1 MPIRLTIASLA
12 VALSFAFAAS
22 AQADIY
28 WAEPLAGSIGRSNN
42 DGSGVE
48 NGFIKTGGEPIAVAV
63 DSTHVYWANESA
75 GMIGR
80 ANIDGTAVE
89 PSFITGIKEPRSV
102 VVNSS
107 FIFWASFSGGEIGR
121 ANLDGS
127 KPNLAFVP
135 AAGSPCSIAIDGG
148 HIYWGNAGLNS
159 YIARSSL
166 QGNSKE
172 LEWVSLGTYVP
183 CGIATNSTNVFF
195 GNLGFLGGFSH
206 EIGRV
211 SISGMGLDESII
223 GEANG
228 PCGLAVFGSQLYWA
242 NQGGGTIGVA
252 NTDASLP
259 DESLVTTGATEPCG
273 VAVDSL
279 VEPIVPPP
287 SNPSGPGSG
296 SGGSDSGGSGQSGP
310 PAATPTAGTLKIAGV
325 KYDKKNGS
333 ARVSLTVNEAGT
345 VSLTGK
351 GVLSAKAQAAG
362 AGTVTLPVRRGLV
375 PKRSLKRNG
384 KLVAKFVAVFT
395 PSGGGASA
403 AVSKGLTLHEQTPRR
418 KWTAPPASR
427 LLG

>member
-12 VALSFAFAAS
+12 VAFSFVFAAS

-28 WAEPLAGSIGRSNN
+28 WGEPLAGSIGRSNN

-48 NGFIKTGGEPIAVAV
+48 NDFIQTGGEPIGVAV
-63 DSTHVYWANESA
+63 DSTHIYWANESA
-75 GMIGR
+75 GTIGR
-80 ANIDGTAVE
+80 ANIDGSGVE
-89 PSFITGIKEPRSV
+89 PNFITGIDEPHGV
-102 VVNSS
+102 AVNSS
-107 FIFWASFSGGEIGR
+107 FVFWASFGGHEIGR
-121 ANLDGS
+121 ANLDGTG
-127 KPNLAFVP
+127 KNLGFVP
-135 AAGSPCSIAIDGG
+135 TAGSPCSIAIDGG
-148 HIYWGNAGLNS
+148 HIYWGNVGLNS
-159 YIARSSL
+159 YLARSSL

-183 CGIATNSTNVFF
+183 CGIATNSANVFF

-211 SISGMGLDESII
+211 SINGSGLDESII
-223 GEANG
+223 GEADG
-228 PCGLAVFGSQLYWA
+228 PCGLTVFGSRLYWA

-259 DESLVTTGATEPCG
+259 DESLVTTGTTEPCG

-279 VEPIVPPP
+279 VEPIVPP

-296 SGGSDSGGSGQSGP
+296 SGSSGSGSGSSGSGGSGQSPP
-310 PAATPTAGTLKIAGV
+310 PASTPLAGTLKVAGV

-351 GVLSAKAQAAG
+351 GVLAVKAQATG
-362 AGTVTLPVRRGLV
+362 AGTVTLPVRALMLKLKRRG
-375 PKRSLKRNG
+375 PKRSG
-384 KLVAKFVAVFT
+384 KIEAKFVVVFT

-403 AVSKGLTLHEQTPRR
+403 SVRKSLTLQEQAPRR
-418 KWTAPPASR
+418 K
-427 LLG
+427 